1 MTTVTYHGKRDQL
14 DQLENTVWVETAAVP
29 GHLPTISSL
38 PSRTD
43 LRNHS
48 PTGFEWGY
56 AGSGPA
62 QLALALLVDAT
73 SQPCALKHYM
83 SYKNEVVSRLPK
95 AGWTIDRESILTFV
109 REQEQ
114 KERA

>member
-1 MTTVTYHGKRDQL
+1 MTTVTYHGKRDKK
-14 DQLENTVWVETAAVP
+14 DQLENIVWIETVAVP
-29 GHLPTISSL
+29 GHLPNISSL
-38 PSRTD
+38 PLRTD

-73 SQPCALKHYM
+73 DRRTALEHYM
-83 SYKNEVVSRLPK
+83 AYKNEVVARLPK
-95 AGWTIDRESILTFV
+95 AGWTIDRESILNFI
-109 REQEQ
+109 RQQEQ
-114 KERA
+114 KEQS